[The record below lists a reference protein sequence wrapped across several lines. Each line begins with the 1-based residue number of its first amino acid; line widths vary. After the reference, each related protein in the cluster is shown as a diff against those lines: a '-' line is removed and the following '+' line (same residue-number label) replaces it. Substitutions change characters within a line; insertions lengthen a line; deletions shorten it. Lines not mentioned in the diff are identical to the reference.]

1 MDDEKGD
8 TLDSFVKRVE
18 LLTRHNESLTKHNLD
33 LQAEVEQLR
42 GANED
47 AEKEIAT
54 LMDGME
60 LAWCLIANAE
70 QDSWD
75 RQEGDWYGAATRFR
89 DQHWH
94 PALDRN
100 PRVKSELA
108 EAVDKALEG
117 K

>member
-1 MDDEKGD
+1 MMSFDEQFPENDVHAECAYEIHKLERD
-8 TLDSFVKRVE
+8 VE
-18 LLTRHNESLTKHNLD
+18 R
-33 LQAEVEQLR
+33 LR
-42 GANED
+42 EANED

-75 RQEGDWYGAATRFR
+75 RHEGDWYGAATRFR
-89 DQHWH
+89 DKHWH

-108 EAVDKALEG
+108 EAVDKVLEG